1 MRGKL
6 VHVGEKATLE
16 MIESGHVPSAAF
28 HRAAIKAARA
38 AGLSD
43 ADILAT
49 YGERPPSSAE
59 PEMEDAVIGSPVA
72 RRS

>member
-1 MRGKL
+1 MSDKL
-6 VHVGEKATLE
+6 VQVGEKATLE
-16 MIESGHVPSAAF
+16 MIDSGHVPSAAF

-43 ADILAT
+43 ADIAALYEQTPA
-49 YGERPPSSAE
+49 SSTE
-59 PEMEDAVIGSPVA
+59 SDMEGVAIGGPVA